1 MHVDY
6 YLAHNQQCY
15 NILRWWSVATHKS
28 SIIPVPYLNTS
39 FMDAKMVELIRKLS
53 TLIIGSYISIKEYK
67 DKYIELSL
75 QETLIRIEI

>member
-1 MHVDY
+1 
-6 YLAHNQQCY
+6 
-15 NILRWWSVATHKS
+15 
-28 SIIPVPYLNTS
+28 
-39 FMDAKMVELIRKLS
+39 MVELIRKLS